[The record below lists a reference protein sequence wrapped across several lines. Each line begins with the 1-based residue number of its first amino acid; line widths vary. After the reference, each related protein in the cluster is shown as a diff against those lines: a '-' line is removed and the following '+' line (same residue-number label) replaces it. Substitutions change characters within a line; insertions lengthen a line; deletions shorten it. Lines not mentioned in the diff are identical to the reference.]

1 VNLAATGFADGADEQ
16 SLAGGMIDMH
26 GPKAARRSAGAMPF
40 EDERPEAWGLSIHPK
55 FNSRTTKMYISLTN
69 SGFNKWSKGR
79 RPSNDNDDNTGGATP
94 IAIREPSSDG
104 KGQEVPRGPWSI
116 PGVGGAF

>member
-40 EDERPEAWGLSIHPK
+40 EDERPEAWGYRSI
-55 FNSRTTKMYISLTN
+55 
-69 SGFNKWSKGR
+69 
-79 RPSNDNDDNTGGATP
+79 
-94 IAIREPSSDG
+94 PSSIQ
-104 KGQEVPRGPWSI
+104 GQRKCI
-116 PGVGGAF
+116 FR